1 MTNGIEK
8 LLEKSL
14 SGRVIGAFYKVY
26 NTLGYGFLEN
36 VYTMAL
42 CMEFSKLGIA
52 FQREVSV
59 PVYYDGQV
67 IGLYRADIV
76 VEQRLLLE
84 VKSCAAIGEA
94 DIRQLLNYLRA
105 TDLKVGLLLHFGP
118 KPAFHRRVS
127 TGRPLNPQS

>member
-1 MTNGIEK
+1 M
-8 LLEKSL
+8 
-14 SGRVIGAFYKVY
+14 IGAFYRVY

-36 VYTMAL
+36 VYTSAL
-42 CMEFSKLGIA
+42 CLELLKLGIA

-59 PVYYDGQV
+59 PVSYEGQA
-67 IGLYRADIV
+67 IALYRADIV

-84 VKSCAAIGEA
+84 VKSCAAIGQA

-118 KPAFHRRVS
+118 KPAFYRRVS
-127 TGRPLNPQS
+127 TVKAINSQS